1 MSTDVRT
8 SAATAGAVDTSVRT
22 ASALTAAALDRHFA
36 AGTARARTSDE
47 RELWAAM
54 QDAVTGGKGLRPGLF
69 LSVYRALGGT
79 QDDVAAQVCAA
90 LELLHTALV
99 IHDDVIDRDTV
110 RRGRPNV
117 SGTYAAGAR
126 SRGHDPAV
134 AARFG
139 ETAAILAGDLAL
151 TGAVRLI
158 ASCGAGPALVD
169 RMLDHLDHALHVT
182 AAGELTDVRLSM
194 DGDAEVAEAV
204 EMEHHKTAV
213 YSFELP
219 LVLAAVL
226 AGREH
231 TSTEL
236 RAFARRL
243 GVVYQLRDDLDGM
256 FGDRAVIGKS
266 TLSDLREGK
275 CTPLVA
281 HARTTPAWAQIHPY
295 LGAEVDEADAAQVRR
310 MLEDSGSRAFVEELA
325 RRLADEAARIVA
337 DLPIAPVLTQWVHLV
352 TARET

>member
-1 MSTDVRT
+1 MSTDVGT
-8 SAATAGAVDTSVRT
+8 VADTTDELATGVRT
-22 ASALTAAALDRHFA
+22 ARELTAAALDRYVA
-36 AGTARARTSDE
+36 TGTARARTRDE
-47 RELWAAM
+47 RELWAAV
-54 QDAVTGGKGLRPGLF
+54 QDAVAGGKGLRPALF
-69 LSVYRALGGT
+69 LSVYHALGGA
-79 QDDVAAQVCAA
+79 DDAVAAQVCAA

-117 SGTYAAGAR
+117 SGTFAAAAAA
-126 SRGHDPAV
+126 RGHDPAA

-139 ETAAILAGDLAL
+139 ETAAILAGDLVL

-158 ASCGAGPALVD
+158 ASCGAAPTLVD

-182 AAGELTDVRLSM
+182 AAGELTDVRLSL
-194 DGDAEVAEAV
+194 DGDAEVADAV

-219 LVLAAVL
+219 LVLAAEL

-231 TSTEL
+231 ITTEL

-295 LGAEVDEADAAQVRR
+295 LGTEVDDGDAAQVRR
-310 MLEDSGSRAFVEELA
+310 LLEDSGSRAFVEDLA
-325 RRLADEAARIVA
+325 QRLAAEATQTVA
-337 DLPIAPVLTQWVHLV
+337 ALPIAPVLTRWVTLV